1 MTLRWHITIR
11 LLIKYYMK
19 KFDKN
24 KPKIRF
30 YASNIKSALQLEKYW
45 WVYLMTAIISIAG
58 LIIGVMVGKNI
69 DKPDQFA
76 PYQLLSLSQYG
87 YFSNFLKISIYFALV
102 IFIAFLSILNPT
114 FGLLSLCS
122 AIFVGYRVGYLIT
135 VSFNVNVATAILSL
149 IFYYLPLWIAFL
161 TVIATQII
169 FNLTYNNCIK
179 SINWCKNLIILSGR
193 VASFLF
199 ILAVIVALVLCVLLP
214 LIFNLLFF

>member
-1 MTLRWHITIR
+1 
-11 LLIKYYMK
+11 MK
-19 KFDKN
+19 KLDKN

-45 WVYLMTAIISIAG
+45 WVYLMTAIISIVG

-76 PYQLLSLSQYG
+76 PYQLLNLSQYG

-102 IFIAFLSILNPT
+102 ILIAFLSILNPN
-114 FGLLSLCS
+114 FGLLSLCT

-135 VSFNVNVATAILSL
+135 VSFNVNVASAILSL

-193 VASFLF
+193 AASFIF

>member
-1 MTLRWHITIR
+1 
-11 LLIKYYMK
+11 MK

-30 YASNIKSALQLEKYW
+30 YASNIKSALQLEKFW
-45 WVYLMTAIISIAG
+45 WVYLVTAIISIVG
-58 LIIGVMVGKNI
+58 LIIGIMVGKNI

-76 PYQLLSLSQYG
+76 PYQLLSLSQYS
-87 YFSNFLKISIYFALV
+87 YFGNFLKISVYFAVV
-102 IFIAFLSILNPT
+102 IFIAFLSIFNPT
-114 FGLLSLCS
+114 FGLLSLCTT
-122 AIFVGYRVGYLIT
+122 IFVGYRMGYLIT

-149 IFYYLPLWIAFL
+149 LLYYLPLWIAFL

-193 VASFLF
+193 VALFLF